1 MMCMSRT
8 VVVILDVD
16 DTMPLSAHSILFP
29 LLTRFCSIVFA
40 LACTPLFLI
49 VVVVFQVKKFD
60 LESALF
66 NLDDVADGKRG
77 RLERGL
83 WVD

>member
-1 MMCMSRT
+1 MGMSRT

-16 DTMPLSAHSILFP
+16 DTMLLSAHSILFP

-49 VVVVFQVKKFD
+49 VVIVPVCITAIVVVVVAS
-60 LESALF
+60 LLVLF
-66 NLDDVADGKRG
+66 IIIIVVVSLI
-77 RLERGL
+77 
-83 WVD
+83 